1 MAENTDRLRW
11 PRVDAPVSI
20 PPAWPTHMLDQ
31 VYPLTRETVLIGLM
45 LAVALVTRL
54 WVVDVGNNRLAGFAA
69 LQP

>member
-1 MAENTDRLRW
+1 VLG
-11 PRVDAPVSI
+11 
-20 PPAWPTHMLDQ
+20 Q

>member
-11 PRVDAPVSI
+11 PRVEAPVAI
-20 PPAWPTHMLDQ
+20 QTTWPARVLSQ